1 MKRAGGNLSG
11 DPKATR
17 EAILALVD
25 ADDPPLRVLLGEGLL
40 PSIEESY
47 EARLDIWRQWEPL
60 SKAAQGSSTG

>member
-25 ADDPPLRVLLGEGLL
+25 SEEPPLRMLLGDGLL
-40 PSIEESY
+40 QDIETCY
-47 EARLDIWRQWEPL
+47 EARLDTWRQWEPL
-60 SKAAQGSSTG
+60 SKAAQGSLPG